1 MRNACDEFVSFP
13 TIDTTGTTHYS
24 VGKYLL
30 ELLNPL
36 TQNMYTVKYS
46 LDAANKINQIPPNV
60 QNSDKYLF
68 VQLDVV

>member
-1 MRNACDEFVSFP
+1 MSNAFDEFVSFP
-13 TIDTTGTTHYS
+13 TIDTTGTTHFL

-36 TQNMYTVKYS
+36 TQNMYTVKDS

-60 QNSDKYLF
+60 QNSNEYVF
-68 VQLDVV
+68 V